1 MLRAVVEN
9 VLVDFVGDGEHV
21 VLDAEVADELE
32 FLPAEHLAG
41 RVIGRVQDDGL
52 GVVLEGLAKFDFV
65 ERPLG
70 IRGLRRTQADEA
82 RLGAAQDRIRAV
94 VFVERLEDDDL
105 VALIADREQGRD
117 HGFGRAAAD
126 GDFFLGIDVQALP
139 LLHLAGDGVAQA
151 LRSPGD
157 GVLVDVGGDG
167 LLRGSLDLGGR
178 GEIGE
183 SLGQVDGAVLH
194 GLARHL
200 ADDGLGEVLDLVAEI
215 VLGLGGGLGHG
226 ESD

>member
-1 MLRAVVEN
+1 M
-9 VLVDFVGDGEHV
+9 EHV
-21 VLDAEVADELE
+21 VLNAKVADEFE

-41 RVIGRVQDDGL
+41 RVIRRVQDDRL
-52 GVVLEGLAKFDFV
+52 GVVPEGLAQFDFV
-65 ERPLG
+65 ERPLAV
-70 IRGLRRTQADEA
+70 RGFGRMQFDEA

-105 VALIADREQGRD
+105 VALVADGEQGRD

-167 LLRGSLDLGGR
+167 FLRGLLDLRGR

-183 SLGQVDGAVLH
+183 ALGQIDGAVLH

-200 ADDGLGEVLDLVAEI
+200 TDDGLGEVLDLVAEI
-215 VLGLGGGLGHG
+215 VLELGGDLGHG